1 MVERIR
7 QLIEYTGLSS
17 SQFADRIEVPRAILS
32 HILSG
37 RNKPSLDVI
46 LKVISNYRTINP
58 DWLLLGEGEMLNKVA
73 APVAPELPV
82 TIVEPIS
89 EAPDQPTEA
98 VHGKVQ
104 NNAAPET
111 IALADSTPEKS
122 VKQIVFFYTDNTFSV
137 YGPES

>member
-73 APVAPELPV
+73 TPVAPESPV
-82 TIVEPIS
+82 TIVEPIH
-89 EAPDQPTEA
+89 EAPDQAAEA
-98 VHGKVQ
+98 LRDKVQ
-104 NNAAPET
+104 NSITTET
-111 IALADSTPEKS
+111 IAFADSTPEKT

>member
-58 DWLLLGEGEMLNKVA
+58 DWLLIGEGEMLNNVA
-73 APVAPELPV
+73 ATVAPELPV
-82 TIVEPIS
+82 TIVEPIHES
-89 EAPDQPTEA
+89 PDQAAEA
-98 VHGKVQ
+98 MHDKVQ
-104 NNAAPET
+104 NSNAPET
-111 IALADSTPEKS
+111 IAMADSTPEKT

-137 YGPES
+137 YVPES